1 MVSPRGSA
9 RPGLLSSAIDV
20 HKLACVSLNL
30 QELPRHEGCDPGI
43 ARAVLAWQQLFYRL
57 LPGQLF
63 TLRTN
68 NNLLNLNNK
77 LSGMDSAL
85 L

>member
-9 RPGLLSSAIDV
+9 RPGLPSSAIDV
-20 HKLACVSLNL
+20 HKIACVSLNL
-30 QELPRHEGCDPGI
+30 QELPRHEGCEPGF
-43 ARAVLAWQQLFYRL
+43 AQAVLAWQQLFYRL
-57 LPGQLF
+57 LPDQLF

-68 NNLLNLNNK
+68 HNLLNLNKK